1 MFNTIIL
8 KSKWTSLEKINGWSH
23 YEVLSLYKKTKKI
36 ELFSVCDKKIRIKIN
51 LNELKNKEKWLK
63 GWKLIVKK
71 DS

>member
-1 MFNTIIL
+1 MFKTIIL

-23 YEVLSLYKKTKKI
+23 YEVLSFYKKTKKI